1 MLSASS
7 FVKLTSFVKL
17 IMVWFFTLC
26 STECEHRWI
35 DLENAVAV
43 CCLNEIFQRHAP
55 GGGSVCNSTSI
66 VTEIRQML
74 KEGKC

>member
-1 MLSASS
+1 M
-7 FVKLTSFVKL
+7 
-17 IMVWFFTLC
+17 
-26 STECEHRWI
+26 
-35 DLENAVAV
+35 ENAVAV
-43 CCLNEIFQRHAP
+43 CCLNEIFQRHTP